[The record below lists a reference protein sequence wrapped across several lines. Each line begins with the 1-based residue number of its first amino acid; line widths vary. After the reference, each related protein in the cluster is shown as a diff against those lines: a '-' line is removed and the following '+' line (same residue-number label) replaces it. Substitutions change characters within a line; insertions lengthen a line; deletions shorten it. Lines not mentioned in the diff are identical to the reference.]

1 MIRKIK
7 NLEMIPENSIIVTLD
22 DRSLYTNIPNNEG
35 IKAVETTL
43 KQKKLQQELSLHFS
57 TKQFHFQLPELLT
70 YKGYAIGTKCAP
82 SYASIFMIIFEDKF
96 VYPLVNNMTRLYLRF
111 IVNIFMN
118 LRI

>member
-82 SYASIFMIIFEDKF
+82 SYASIF
-96 VYPLVNNMTRLYLRF
+96 RLYLKIRLY
-111 IVNIFMN
+111 IPS
-118 LRI
+118 